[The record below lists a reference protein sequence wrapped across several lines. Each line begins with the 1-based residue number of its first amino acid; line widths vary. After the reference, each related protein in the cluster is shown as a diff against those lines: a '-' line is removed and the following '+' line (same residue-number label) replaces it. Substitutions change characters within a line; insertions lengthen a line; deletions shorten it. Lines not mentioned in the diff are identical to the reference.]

1 MCMLF
6 ILFSTQSSKNIF
18 SLYLHIFE
26 LDMQGFWRKNV
37 LLQNSDNTYDP
48 PFVRIWALKLHNT
61 KWSFSTSKL
70 GFVEEVPVPM

>member
-1 MCMLF
+1 
-6 ILFSTQSSKNIF
+6 
-18 SLYLHIFE
+18 
-26 LDMQGFWRKNV
+26 MQGFWRKNV